1 MSILQRGAAR
11 LKSKV
16 NYLLDRVIDLC
27 NEVLVIAERCGQPI
41 QGILQRTARAAGDLA
56 WFLRELPRLSAYRL
70 RNEAWCIIFV
80 GERQG
85 CLEIQKMFFK
95 EGEGVVEEI
104 GRYPVMK
111 LAAQADRWLNSG
123 VDLVIA
129 ETGRFRPW
137 KASTPYSFVVPL
149 WVTQI
154 MEVPD
159 DPEILLKGNRMRDPR
174 RRIHHAL
181 QNGFETYHT
190 RSLQDFEHFYH
201 NMYLP
206 FVRTRHGERAL
217 ISPFKDQRDRWFKKH
232 GLILVARNGQP
243 VAGELV
249 YRARNVCHGIEM
261 GVLNSDPE
269 LIKLGINALV
279 TWGTILW
286 TRQQNARYL
295 SLGGSHGWCENGPF
309 NFKSL
314 WKAKVT
320 RRWKMYPTWT
330 FMGRDLPEALQNRLN
345 QIGFIT
351 EAGEKFY
358 RVLLVTDNDKP
369 ETHTEAIANAVR
381 KGLAGIALIRPGKT
395 TVYLEGEIISEPDE
409 AEPELESP

>member
-1 MSILQRGAAR
+1 MSILQRSAAR

-27 NEVLVIAERCGQPI
+27 NEALVIAERCGQPI

-85 CLEIQKMFFK
+85 CLEIQEMFFK
-95 EGEGVVEEI
+95 EGEEVVEEI

-137 KASTPYSFVVPL
+137 KAPTPYSFVVPL

-190 RSLQDFEHFYH
+190 RSLQDFELFYH

-269 LIKLGINALV
+269 LIKLGINSLV

-286 TRQQNARYL
+286 TRQQNAHYL

-320 RRWKMYPTWT
+320 RRWKMYPNWT

-351 EAGEKFY
+351 KAGEKFY
-358 RVLLVTDNDKP
+358 RVLLAADNDKP
-369 ETHTEAIANAVR
+369 ESHTEAIANAVR

-395 TVYLEGEIISEPDE
+395 TTYLAGEIVSEPDDT
-409 AEPELESP
+409 EPVLETP